1 MTGLAVAAL
10 VGAAVMVALSPPGGP
25 RTRIRRVGA
34 ARKAPTRPVWVR
46 RLRWRRRPPGT
57 DVVAAVS
64 ELAALVRAGLGPA
77 SAWEHVTRGLGDD
90 EVAARLRA
98 AASRVAAGLSP
109 VPALRDRGATSA
121 VDRALATLA
130 ASWAVHERSGAP
142 VADLLDTLARSL
154 RDAHDAALARRA
166 ALAAPV
172 ATARILAGL
181 PVLGL
186 ALGQLVGARPL
197 AVLVGTGA
205 GRVSAGVGLVCVVVG
220 MLWTR
225 HLLRTAAGSNGVRS
239 TGSRR

>member
-1 MTGLAVAAL
+1 VTGLAVGAL
-10 VGAAVMVALSPPGGP
+10 VGAAVMVL
-25 RTRIRRVGA
+25 GA
-34 ARKAPTRPVWVR
+34 ASGGRAPTRQVWVR
-46 RLRWRRRPPGT
+46 RLQWRRRAPGT

-98 AASRVAAGLSP
+98 AASRVAGGLSP
-109 VPALRDRGATSA
+109 VPALRDGGAVA
-121 VDRALATLA
+121 PDVDRALATLA

-154 RDAHDAALARRA
+154 RDADDAAMARRA

-197 AVLVGTGA
+197 AVLVGTPA

-220 MLWTR
+220 VVWTR
-225 HLLRTAAGSNGVRS
+225 HLLRTAAGTR
-239 TGSRR
+239 